1 MHSPKT
7 VSRRARLTPSGYA
20 STRANRFARKLL
32 SFLLVGATLN
42 ASPSV
47 AVKSGRNLADL
58 SIEELLNE
66 TVTSVSRREQKLG
79 DAAAAVFLI
88 SNEDLRRSGA
98 TTLPDALR
106 GVPGLD
112 VASVNSR
119 ESAVSAR
126 GFNGV
131 FSTKLLVLVDGRV
144 VYTPLFAGVLWDLQQ
159 TPLEDVDRI
168 EVIRGPGAT
177 VWGANAVN
185 GVINVVSRSA
195 KDTLG
200 GWVYGGGGDLHEQMA
215 GLRYGAQV
223 GKNTYY
229 RVFGTYQSNGDQPY
243 ANGLSAND
251 QWKGRHGGFRVDH
264 YPDADSQFTWQADA
278 TGIDFDRGASDGYNY
293 NTLARWT
300 RRLSD
305 RASIEV
311 QAYYDVTAHNEAA
324 RVNARFNT
332 TDFTAQHTFGLG
344 ARNNVIWGVGYRS
357 IRTRIRQTNPGIQVR
372 RSQIDLELYNAFLQD
387 EIRLIPDKLTLTGG
401 VKLEHNDYTGY
412 EVQPS
417 VRLVFKPN
425 SRQTLWGAFSRA
437 VRTPDEVEGK
447 DAFGVTLGGPFVG
460 PGGGL
465 YIPTATGNI
474 HPRSETLCAYEVGY
488 RIQASKRVSV
498 DLAGFYNDYTHL
510 ITYGDVQRF
519 IPGVPVG
526 IAENPAANLF
536 SGHSYGGEASVTAA
550 ASSRVRVT
558 AGYSYIVQHL
568 DGPMTASLQQLQ
580 TPPRHQATLR
590 GSFDFS
596 KTASVDAQLRYV
608 GSFETVKAYVT
619 ADLRL
624 SYRPTERLELALVG
638 QNLFDNQH
646 PEQGISAVT
655 NVSEVPRSFYGKL
668 TLRF

>member
-1 MHSPKT
+1 MSSPKI
-7 VSRRARLTPSGYA
+7 VCRRSGLKPSSYA
-20 STRANRFARKLL
+20 SSRASRLARALL
-32 SFLLVGATLN
+32 SLLLVGSHLN
-42 ASPSV
+42 ASPNI
-47 AVKSGRNLADL
+47 ATKSGRSLGDL

-79 DAAAAVFLI
+79 DAAAAVYLI
-88 SNEDLRRSGA
+88 SNDDLRRSGA
-98 TTLPDALR
+98 TTIPDALR
-106 GVPGLD
+106 IVPGLN

-185 GVINVVSRSA
+185 GVINIVSRSA
-195 KDTLG
+195 KDTVG
-200 GWVYGGGGDLHEQMA
+200 GWVYGGGGDLTEQMA

-229 RVFGTYQSNGDQPY
+229 RIFGSYQSTGDHPY

-251 QWKGRHGGFRVDH
+251 QWKGSHGGFRIDH
-264 YPDADSQFTWQADA
+264 YPDADSQFTWQADG

-305 RASIEV
+305 RGSLEV

-332 TDFTAQHTFGLG
+332 ADFTAQHTFGVG
-344 ARNNVIWGVGYRS
+344 ARHNVIWGVGYRS
-357 IRTRIRQTNPGIQVR
+357 IRSRIRQTNPGIQVR
-372 RSQIDLELYNAFLQD
+372 RSQINLELYNAFLQD
-387 EIRLIPDKLTLTGG
+387 EIRLVPDKLILTAG

-417 VRLVFKPN
+417 LRLVYKPS
-425 SRQTLWGAFSRA
+425 SRQTLWSAFSRA

-447 DAFGVTLGGPFVG
+447 DAFGVTLGAPFVG

-465 YIPTATGNI
+465 YLPTATGNI
-474 HPRSETLCAYEVGY
+474 HPRSEVLCAYEVGY
-488 RIQASKRVSV
+488 RIQASKQVSV
-498 DLAGFYNDYTHL
+498 DLAGFYNEYTHL
-510 ITYGDVQRF
+510 ITYGGVQRF

-526 IAENPAANLF
+526 IAETPAANLF
-536 SGHSYGGEASVTAA
+536 SGHSYGGEASITAS
-550 ASSRVRVT
+550 ASSRLRVT
-558 AGYSYIVQHL
+558 AGYSYIVQQL
-568 DGPMTASLQQLQ
+568 SGPATASLQQLQ

-596 KTASVDAQLRYV
+596 KAVSADAQLRYV
-608 GSFETVKAYVT
+608 GAFETVNSYVT
-619 ADLRL
+619 ADVRL

-668 TLRF
+668 TIRF